1 MKCAPAGAGPA
12 SSSLPQ
18 PGSPDGNPASQE
30 QEHARYSR
38 SGAGG
43 GVRPSSRRA
52 DRGGS
57 RDLLAPGTSG
67 ATRDHRDRGN
77 GADRLWSD
85 RAAPGHAPVVIPRVC
100 RSAVSSTTYDP
111 PPAAPNGEASP
122 DSVPA

>member
-1 MKCAPAGAGPA
+1 MKYAPDGAVTA

-57 RDLLAPGTSG
+57 RGLLAPGTSG
-67 ATRDHRDRGN
+67 ATRGHHDRGN
-77 GADRLWSD
+77 GADPLWSD
-85 RAAPGHAPVVIPRVC
+85 RAAPGPSPVLIP
-100 RSAVSSTTYDP
+100 
-111 PPAAPNGEASP
+111 GISP
-122 DSVPA
+122 S

>member
-1 MKCAPAGAGPA
+1 MQYAPDAAVTA

-57 RDLLAPGTSG
+57 PDLLAPGTSG
-67 ATRDHRDRGN
+67 ASRDHRGRGD
-77 GADRLWSD
+77 GADRLWRD
-85 RAAPGHAPVVIPRVC
+85 RAAPGPAPVVNPA
-100 RSAVSSTTYDP
+100 RSPFAGSPT
-111 PPAAPNGEASP
+111 PPARRP
-122 DSVPA
+122 PA